1 MEIYLS
7 KRKTLS
13 LVLVALVLGG
23 LALFLAGLSGRT
35 LPELTGIGSGRSVAL
50 AGAKAFYSID
60 YQDGPD
66 VWAARLCAVSTKP
79 ACELYQSIVA
89 PFLWLEFEE
98 YHSLIVAETGKATLL
113 SKETA
118 GTRGDAPMQVW
129 QVTVNLSD
137 PWPQGDGQTSFPAY
151 VLVIKEESGWK
162 FERFLLS
169 EEIENYSGGD
179 K

>member
-13 LVLVALVLGG
+13 VVMVTLVLGG
-23 LALFLAGLSGRT
+23 LVLFLVELSGRT

-50 AGAKAFYSID
+50 AGAKTFYTID

-66 VWAARLCAVSTKP
+66 VWAARLCAVSTQP
-79 ACELYQSIVA
+79 ACEFYQSIVA
-89 PFLWLEFEE
+89 PFLWMEFAD
-98 YHSLIVAETGKATLL
+98 HRSLILAETSKASLL
-113 SKETA
+113 SQENA
-118 GTRGDAPMQVW
+118 GSRADAPMQVW
-129 QVTVNLSD
+129 QVAVTLSD

-162 FERFLLS
+162 FERFLLP
-169 EEIENYSGGD
+169 EEIEKYSGGD

>member
-13 LVLVALVLGG
+13 VVLVTLVLGG
-23 LALFLAGLSGRT
+23 LVLFLAGLSGRT
-35 LPELTGIGSGRSVAL
+35 LPELSGFGGGRSVAL
-50 AGAKAFYSID
+50 AGTKAFYTID
-60 YQDGPD
+60 YQDGAD
-66 VWAARLCAVSTKP
+66 VWAARLCAVSTQP
-79 ACELYQSIVA
+79 ACEFYQSIVA

-137 PWPQGDGQTSFPAY
+137 PWPQGDGKTSFPAY

-162 FERFLLS
+162 FERFLLP
-169 EEIENYSGGD
+169 EEIEKYSGGD

>member
-13 LVLVALVLGG
+13 GVLVILALSAF
-23 LALFLAGLSGRT
+23 ALFLAGLSGRT

-50 AGAKAFYSID
+50 AGAKTFYTIN

-66 VWAARLCAVSTKP
+66 VWAARLCSVSTQP
-79 ACELYQSIVA
+79 ACQFYQSVVA
-89 PFLWLEFEE
+89 PFLWLEFEDH
-98 YHSLIVAETGKATLL
+98 HSLIVAETGKASLL
-113 SKETA
+113 SQENA
-118 GTRGDAPMQVW
+118 GTRADAPMQVW
-129 QVTVNLSD
+129 QVAVTLSE

-162 FERFLLS
+162 FERFLLP
-169 EEIENYSGGD
+169 EEIEKYSGGD

>member
-13 LVLVALVLGG
+13 IVLVALVIGG

-50 AGAKAFYSID
+50 AGAKAFYTID

-66 VWAARLCAVSTKP
+66 VWAARLCAVSTQP
-79 ACELYQSIVA
+79 ACQFYQSVVA

-98 YHSLIVAETGKATLL
+98 HRSLIVAETAKATLL
-113 SKETA
+113 SEETA
-118 GTRGDAPMQVW
+118 GTRADAPMQVW
-129 QVTVNLSD
+129 QVAVTLSE
-137 PWPQGDGQTSFPAY
+137 PWPQGDRQTSFPAY

-162 FERFLLS
+162 FERFLLP
-169 EEIENYSGGD
+169 EEIEKYTGGD